1 MLNRS
6 LKLHHFI
13 SRVNEHC
20 GGTTMMPKWH
30 KVIQT
35 KVTIQR
41 SLCKKSSCYQTL
53 RCGPH
58 LFLHITPCYSRPQPL
73 LLAWVKLFYAPGS
86 QLPITLYPGPSL
98 MPFHIIATSYSIKTW
113 PSKPFPLETWKAS
126 IQVSVNDFIDKWQRW
141 RCKCYPGVGGA
152 AW

>member
-1 MLNRS
+1 MGQSDSNKSNDSKEPL
-6 LKLHHFI
+6 
-13 SRVNEHC
+13 
-20 GGTTMMPKWH
+20 
-30 KVIQT
+30 Q
-35 KVTIQR
+35 
-41 SLCKKSSCYQTL
+41 KKSSCYQTL
-53 RCGPH
+53 RCGPG

-126 IQVSVNDFIDKWQRW
+126 IQVSVNDFIDKWQR
-141 RCKCYPGVGGA
+141 
-152 AW
+152 